1 MPNPYPIAL
10 RERAVRAYENGTDTY
25 KEVAAAQF
33 SISVATL
40 IRWVQRERETG
51 SVAPLAKRGGWRSP
65 VDVALLHRL
74 VRERPDRT
82 TDELTRAYTRRV
94 GPAGR
99 VHRSSILRALQRT
112 GYVFKKTVAAGGT
125 RSCDGPGCPSG
136 VPTLGP
142 PDRPAPSGLSRRIR
156 GQSGDGPVARL
167 VAPWDGAGRTP
178 APQLGGQT

>member
-1 MPNPYPIAL
+1 MRTRTGPT
-10 RERAVRAYENGTDTY
+10 RT
-25 KEVAAAQF
+25 KEVAAQF

-82 TDELTRAYTRRV
+82 TDELTHAYTRRV

-112 GYVFKKTVAAGGT
+112 GYVFKKNGRGRRNKIVRRSRLPVGRSNAG
-125 RSCDGPGCPSG
+125 S
-136 VPTLGP
+136 
-142 PDRPAPSGLSRRIR
+142 
-156 GQSGDGPVARL
+156 AR
-167 VAPWDGAGRTP
+167 
-178 APQLGGQT
+178 

>member
-1 MPNPYPIAL
+1 MLGGPLERSGFPPPSGGFTPSRCGLFLL
-10 RERAVRAYENGTDTY
+10 RRSHGTDTY

-99 VHRSSILRALQRT
+99 VHRSSLLRALQRT
-112 GYVFKKTVAAGGT
+112 GYLFKKNGRGRRNKIVRRFRLPVGRSNAG
-125 RSCDGPGCPSG
+125 S
-136 VPTLGP
+136 
-142 PDRPAPSGLSRRIR
+142 
-156 GQSGDGPVARL
+156 AR
-167 VAPWDGAGRTP
+167 
-178 APQLGGQT
+178 

>member
-25 KEVAAAQF
+25 KEVAAQF

-51 SVAPLAKRGGWRSP
+51 SVAPLAKHGGWRSP

-112 GYVFKKTVAAGGT
+112 GYVFKKNGRGRRNKIVRRSRLPVGRSNAG
-125 RSCDGPGCPSG
+125 S
-136 VPTLGP
+136 
-142 PDRPAPSGLSRRIR
+142 
-156 GQSGDGPVARL
+156 AR
-167 VAPWDGAGRTP
+167 
-178 APQLGGQT
+178 